1 MASEVEIDL
10 GGSVSGV
17 LLLRRSSD
25 PVLAARAFLES
36 HSLPAEYLLPLSEY
50 LREVLQDI
58 STQLSQQRHSQQGV
72 SSEQEE
78 EHVPMH
84 SLYPSQQ
91 EEEQQQF
98 LSPLSARDGFADLSN
113 GCDYSESEVSIP
125 ALSAFLSPSSSS
137 AGSSRLLAVSGSS
150 AGCAFSPLGR

>member
-25 PVLAARAFLES
+25 PVLAARAFLEY

-78 EHVPMH
+78 HVPMH

-91 EEEQQQF
+91 EEEQQQEF

-113 GCDYSESEVSIP
+113 ECDYSESEVSIP